1 MATATQSMSDLLNIV
16 KMNEDKLSETLATS
30 ATIIQVTIV
39 LSYIW
44 TSLTTFQMYQMLD
57 GFQGQIESLNSKVHY
72 VNTARI

>member
-1 MATATQSMSDLLNIV
+1 MATATQSMSDLLKIV